1 MLSSLQRESR
11 ASATIYLYS
20 GCELNIFRL
29 SHFKHHSGSMQS
41 DKGSMGRVPASYET
55 AISTVTGR
63 VWKQPRHN
71 KVSHVRKLMLKWL
84 KESAYLN
91 TYISETLVKNVKLI
105 LRKKAAIPWSCKLYM
120 TQYRGIPGPRSGS
133 GW

>member
-1 MLSSLQRESR
+1 
-11 ASATIYLYS
+11 
-20 GCELNIFRL
+20 
-29 SHFKHHSGSMQS
+29 MQS

-120 TQYRGIPGPRSGS
+120 TQYRGIPGPGFGSRAGGVYRGLSG
-133 GW
+133 